1 MSVSR
6 SHFPSAIYHSYS
18 TGSQQVRPLSIA
30 ASTGQWDHYYRV
42 MAPVLKFTST
52 SFGIPFLV
60 EFANVAFR
68 RHKRNARRA
77 QSAALYAMTH
87 ANDSDWTFASLS
99 STNETNKPAYAV
111 IEPESESEGTE
122 SPSRYSQESAEEETG
137 GEGLWIRFSSQVEA
151 PMPYSYPLSERRLR
165 RLKYRIAKAV
175 VAAGMETSPSME
187 TSDPFDNA
195 LQTRGLPPVPVSSL
209 YRGTYGQVM
218 EAMQSAGLVVSQ
230 CEEEGFEGGKS
241 TLK

>member
-1 MSVSR
+1 
-6 SHFPSAIYHSYS
+6 
-18 TGSQQVRPLSIA
+18 
-30 ASTGQWDHYYRV
+30 
-42 MAPVLKFTST
+42 MAPVLKLT
-52 SFGIPFLV
+52 SFGIPSLV

-77 QSAALYAMTH
+77 QSAALYAMSH
-87 ANDSDWTFASLS
+87 ANDSDWTFASHP
-99 STNETNKPAYAV
+99 STNEIDKPAYAV
-111 IEPESESEGTE
+111 IEPESESESDGTE

-175 VAAGMETSPSME
+175 VAAGMESSPSME
-187 TSDPFDNA
+187 ISDPFDNA

-230 CEEEGFEGGKS
+230 CEESGFEGGKGN
-241 TLK
+241 LK